1 MISIFK
7 NKNLT
12 IYFPY
17 LFYYPL
23 FYNPLTIINAYYK
36 GIIMFWVQL
45 DPKINIWSI

>member
-7 NKNLT
+7 NINLT

-36 GIIMFWVQL
+36 EIILVYITYI
-45 DPKINIWSI
+45 INKNNIRC